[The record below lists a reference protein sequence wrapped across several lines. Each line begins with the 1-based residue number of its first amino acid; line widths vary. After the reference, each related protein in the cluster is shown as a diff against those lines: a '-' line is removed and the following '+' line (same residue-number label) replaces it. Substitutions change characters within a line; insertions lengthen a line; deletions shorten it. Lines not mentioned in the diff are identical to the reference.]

1 MNANKRKKL
10 EAAGWAVGTTSD
22 FLALSD
28 EEATVVEMRV
38 VLASA
43 LRARRLDQKFSQAE
57 FAKRI
62 RSSQS
67 RVGKMEKADSSV
79 SLELLV
85 KSLVSL
91 GATRSEIGKLISA
104 TDAKEPK
111 AKKDGALSK
120 V

>member
-28 EEATVVEMRV
+28 EEATIVEMRV

-43 LRARRLDQKFSQAE
+43 LRARRLNQKFSQAE

-91 GATRSEIGKLISA
+91 GATRSEIGNLISA
-104 TDAKEPK
+104 SDAEETK
-111 AKKDGALSK
+111 AKKDRALSK